1 MTVAALVVAFACL
14 FLAAWLRTVGTTI
27 TRIPRAD
34 ALRDASEDVGGASTV
49 ADLLDRRELIPPAVG
64 MVSSGLLVISAVV
77 GMAVLGGGA
86 DLGRSIGI
94 ALGVGLVVF
103 IVGDLLPR
111 QVGRRIPKTLAYR
124 SAGLL
129 KTVVRIGGWANE
141 LLPDSEEDEESTTP
155 EEDEADE
162 AERELIDS
170 VLEFG
175 ETVVREVMTPRPDM
189 TTIAVNETVDDL
201 ISVATDEG
209 YSRVPVTSNGDVV
222 GMIIIKDLLPML
234 GDGQRPQIADVMRP
248 VDFVPESKLASALL
262 AEMQANATHQMIVV
276 DEYGDVAGLV
286 TIEDLLEELVGEI
299 ADETDDED
307 DLIVA
312 KGSGVW
318 EVDARVS
325 VDDLEDVAGVELPD
339 DDWDTVGGL
348 VLGLAERVPEE
359 GEEFAYGPLTLTVTR
374 MQGRRVSE
382 VLVAAQSSVETS

>member
-1 MTVAALVVAFACL
+1 MTVVALLVAFACL
-14 FLAAWLRTVGTTI
+14 LIAAWLRTVGTTI
-27 TRIPRAD
+27 TRIRRAD
-34 ALRDASEDVGGASTV
+34 ALRDASEGVRGAGTV
-49 ADLLDRRELIPPAVG
+49 AELLDHRELIPPAVG

-77 GMAVLGGGA
+77 TMAVLGGGE

-94 ALGVGLVVF
+94 AVMVGLVVF

-111 QVGRRIPKTLAYR
+111 QVGRRIPKSLAYR
-124 SAGLL
+124 SAGFL
-129 KTVVRIGGWANE
+129 KSVVRIGGWANE
-141 LLPDSEEDEESTTP
+141 LLPDSEEDEDSTAD
-155 EEDEADE
+155 EDEADE

-189 TTIAVNETVDDL
+189 TTIAMNETVDEL
-201 ISVATDEG
+201 IAVATDEG

-222 GMIIIKDLLPML
+222 GMVIIKDLLPML
-234 GDGQRPQIADVMRP
+234 GDGQRPQIAEVMRP
-248 VDFVPESKLASALL
+248 VDFVPESKLASVLL
-262 AEMQANATHQMIVV
+262 AEMQTNATHQLIVV

-299 ADETDDED
+299 ADETDDEH

-312 KGSGVW
+312 KGSGIW

-325 VDDLEDVAGVELPD
+325 VDDLADVAGVELPD

-359 GEEFAYGPLTLTVTR
+359 GEKFAYGQLTLTVTR

>member
-1 MTVAALVVAFACL
+1 MTVVALLVAFACL
-14 FLAAWLRTVGTTI
+14 LIAAWLRTVGTTI
-27 TRIPRAD
+27 TRIRRAD
-34 ALRDASEDVGGASTV
+34 ALRDASEGVRGAGTV
-49 ADLLDRRELIPPAVG
+49 AELLDHRELIPPAVG

-77 GMAVLGGGA
+77 TMAVLGGGE

-94 ALGVGLVVF
+94 AVMVGLVVF

-111 QVGRRIPKTLAYR
+111 QVGRRIPKSLAYR
-124 SAGLL
+124 SAGFL
-129 KTVVRIGGWANE
+129 KSVVRIGGWANE
-141 LLPDSEEDEESTTP
+141 LLPDSEEDEDSTAD
-155 EEDEADE
+155 EDEADE

-189 TTIAVNETVDDL
+189 TTIAMNETVDEL
-201 ISVATDEG
+201 IAVATDEG

-222 GMIIIKDLLPML
+222 GMVIIKDLLPML
-234 GDGQRPQIADVMRP
+234 GDGQRPQIAEVMRP
-248 VDFVPESKLASALL
+248 VDFVPESKLASVLL
-262 AEMQANATHQMIVV
+262 AEMQANATHQLIVV

-299 ADETDDED
+299 ADETDDEH

-312 KGSGVW
+312 KGSGIW

-325 VDDLEDVAGVELPD
+325 VDDLADVAGVELPD

-359 GEEFAYGPLTLTVTR
+359 GEKFAYGQLTLTVTR